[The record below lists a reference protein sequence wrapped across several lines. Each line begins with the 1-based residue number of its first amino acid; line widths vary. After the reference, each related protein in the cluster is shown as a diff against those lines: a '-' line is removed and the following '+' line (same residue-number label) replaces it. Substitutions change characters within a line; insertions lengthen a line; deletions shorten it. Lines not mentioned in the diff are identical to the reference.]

1 MVSFNLLQI
10 KTYPTKIEINSEH
23 GLMKNPKAPDPL
35 IDHSVTPGGYE
46 IKTTPAELQIDN
58 YPMRKSM
65 GILNDMDML
74 RKQTQKG
81 KEVCAEATVAA
92 VQYGDALLDKIT
104 PAELSR
110 QKTLEKANV
119 QTQTVFMPDTPP
131 DVHFERGG
139 VELEYTPFKAN
150 IDWNNLQI
158 AKMEFERGGV
168 DINVVQKAYTDIQYL
183 GGPDYF
189 PDDANPD
196 IKFNTS
202 V

>member
-10 KTYPTKIEINSEH
+10 NTYPTKLEIKSDH
-23 GLMKNPKAPDPL
+23 GLMENPHAPDPL
-35 IDHSVTPGGYE
+35 IQHSVTPGGFE
-46 IKTTPAELQIDN
+46 IKTTEAELQIDN

-65 GILNDMDML
+65 GLLNDMDML

-81 KEVCAEATVAA
+81 KEVAAEAAREA
-92 VQYGDALLDKIT
+92 VQYGDALLDKVK

-110 QKTLEKANV
+110 QKTLEKANI
-119 QTQTVFMPDTPP
+119 QTQTVFMPDQPP

-139 VELEYTPFKAN
+139 VDLSYTPFKAN
-150 IDWNNLQI
+150 IDWNNLEI
-158 AKMEFERGGV
+158 AGMEFRRGGV

-183 GGPDYF
+183 GGPLYY
-189 PDDANPD
+189 PEDANPD

-202 V
+202 A

>member
-10 KTYPTKIEINSEH
+10 NSYPTKLEISSQS

-35 IDHSVTPGGYE
+35 IEHSVSRGGFE
-46 IKTTPAELQIDN
+46 IKTTPAKLEIDH

-65 GILNDMDML
+65 GLLNDMDML
-74 RKQTQKG
+74 KKQTQKG
-81 KEVCAEATVAA
+81 KQVCAEATAAA
-92 VQYGDALLDKIT
+92 VQYGDALLDKMT

-131 DVHFERGG
+131 DVNIERGG
-139 VELEYTPFKAN
+139 VELDYTPFKAN
-150 IDWNNLQI
+150 IDWNNLEI
-158 AKMEFERGGV
+158 AKMKFERGGV
-168 DINVVQKAYTDIQYL
+168 DINVVQKAYTEIKYL
-183 GGPDYF
+183 GEPNYF
-189 PDDANPD
+189 PKDANPD
-196 IKFNTS
+196 VKFNTS